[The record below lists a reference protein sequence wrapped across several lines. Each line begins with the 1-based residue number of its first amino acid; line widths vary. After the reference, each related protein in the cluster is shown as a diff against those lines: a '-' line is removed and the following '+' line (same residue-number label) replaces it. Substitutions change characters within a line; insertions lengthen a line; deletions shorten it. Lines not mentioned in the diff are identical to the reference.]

1 MSINRPLMSRSC
13 PDTAGTVVLLE
24 SAYSVLV
31 RLYGWY
37 QAEDIFEQRMKKCK
51 CKQAWIKFRSGPVLC
66 LLLRVCFF
74 RHVFFFSFVVEWTV
88 LLKLSLPVVE
98 WTYKKLNHD
107 RFEGC
112 F

>member
-13 PDTAGTVVLLE
+13 PDTAGTVFLLE

-51 CKQAWIKFRSGPVLC
+51 CKQAWIKFRSGPVLG

-74 RHVFFFSFVVEWTV
+74 RHVFFFICGRM
-88 LLKLSLPVVE
+88 
-98 WTYKKLNHD
+98 D
-107 RFEGC
+107 RSTQVILAC
-112 F
+112 CRVDVQKAQS